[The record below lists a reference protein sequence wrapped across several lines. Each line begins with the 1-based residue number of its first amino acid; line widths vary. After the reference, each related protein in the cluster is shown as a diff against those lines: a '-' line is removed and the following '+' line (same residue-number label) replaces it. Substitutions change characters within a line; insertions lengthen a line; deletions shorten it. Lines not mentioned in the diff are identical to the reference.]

1 LTWDYA
7 SAKDGRAVAGRK
19 DYRGRPHLT
28 PSRASDQWRNFCPRR
43 EKKEG
48 TGHWKGGGTPC
59 AASLL
64 LWMEKRRGGEE
75 RLRQEKGRSGSIVYY
90 ASILE
95 IDRDW
100 DSFAWPI
107 D

>member
-1 LTWDYA
+1 MGLCIGE
-7 SAKDGRAVAGRK
+7 GRA
-19 DYRGRPHLT
+19 RGSWTQGLPRSAASHTLTRRRPVEELLPT
-28 PSRASDQWRNFCPRR
+28 RR
-43 EKKEG
+43 KKEG

-64 LWMEKRRGGEE
+64 LWMEKRRGDEE
-75 RLRQEKGRSGSIVYY
+75 RLRQEKGRSGSTVYY

-100 DSFAWPI
+100 ESFTWPI